1 MQILWQ
7 SAIRGTLIATCLF
20 LLAACQKAE
29 IRHAATLE
37 RASLML
43 LPFPTWQA
51 TGPGKIQDVDLSATA
66 DAKSK
71 ADAAAQRA
79 AVTPIY
85 VVRLDDTHAALVTA
99 TVPVEEDSGRTV
111 NCHACSASIG
121 AYFFEH
127 DADGWRLTARQDAAA
142 NSGVEGNIG
151 ETSIAKLGDGHYAV
165 SAEWGSCWQGNC
177 GSWLVVLGL
186 QANQATLLESG
197 IPLSINNDGAYG
209 ACSALDAP
217 RKAKPAPG
225 KDDDEDEDSNAHE
238 CLDIRS
244 KWKFLQNRLLIDF
257 EGRLSKLDTNG
268 QLLPLEKVKQQ
279 VVYEIV
285 HGLLKPVSGSNPV
298 PAL

>member
-1 MQILWQ
+1 MQTPWQ
-7 SAIRGTLIATCLF
+7 YTIRGTLITACLL

-29 IRHAATLE
+29 TRHSATLD

-43 LPFPTWQA
+43 LPFPTWQD
-51 TGPGKIQDVDLSATA
+51 TGPGKVQQVDLSATA

-71 ADAAAQRA
+71 ADAVAQRA

-85 VVRLDDTHAALVTA
+85 VVRLDDTHAALLTE
-99 TVPVEEDSGRTV
+99 TVPVEEDSAEPV
-111 NCHACSASIG
+111 SCHACAGTVG

-151 ETSIAKLGDGHYAV
+151 ETSIAKLGDGHYAL
-165 SAEWGSCWQGNC
+165 SAEWGSCWQGYC

-186 QANQATLLESG
+186 QANQATLLASG
-197 IPLSINNDGAYG
+197 IPVSVNNDGSYG

-217 RKAKPAPG
+217 RKAKAAPG
-225 KDDDEDEDSNAHE
+225 KDVDEDSSPHE

-244 KWKFLQNRLLIDF
+244 KWRFVQNRLYIDF
-257 EGRLSKLDTNG
+257 DGRLSKLGPDE
-268 QLLPLEKVKQQ
+268 QLLPLEKIKQQ
-279 VVYEIV
+279 VVYEV
-285 HGLLKPVSGSNPV
+285 VQGQLKPASGNNPV

>member
-1 MQILWQ
+1 
-7 SAIRGTLIATCLF
+7 
-20 LLAACQKAE
+20 
-29 IRHAATLE
+29 
-37 RASLML
+37 ML

-51 TGPGKIQDVDLSATA
+51 TGPGKVQQVDLSATA

-71 ADAAAQRA
+71 ADAVAIRA

-85 VVRLDDTHAALVTA
+85 VVRLDDAHAALVTE
-99 TVPVEEDSGRTV
+99 TVPVEDDPGQPVS
-111 NCHACSASIG
+111 CHACAGTLG

-142 NSGVEGNIG
+142 NSGVEGHIG
-151 ETSIAKLGDGHYAV
+151 ETSIAKLGNGHYAL
-165 SAEWGSCWQGNC
+165 SAQWGSCWQGNC

-217 RKAKPAPG
+217 RKATPAPG
-225 KDDDEDEDSNAHE
+225 KDDDEDSGAHE
-238 CLDIRS
+238 CLDIRG
-244 KWKFLQNRLLIDF
+244 KWKFQQDRLLIDF
-257 EGRLSKLDTNG
+257 EGRLSKLDKDE

-279 VVYEIV
+279 VVYEVV

-298 PAL
+298 PTL